1 MVFECR
7 QRFYEKLPPD
17 AREAIRRRETA
28 GTFDDP
34 EYGEAMDLF
43 YRRYAF
49 RLDPW
54 PD

>member
-1 MVFECR
+1 V
-7 QRFYEKLPPD
+7 PPTFL
-17 AREAIRRRETA
+17 REVAAGRAGGAIRRHETA

-43 YRRYAF
+43 YRRYAC